1 MNKILEDKKEKTA
14 LFTDLNTALTKRGE
28 MALLDQKIL
37 ILLGAS
43 VKVIE
48 LKEERQIRGYTTVQW
63 LQSQRLNIKDLLK
76 EQSKQ

>member
-14 LFTDLNTALTKRGE
+14 LFTELNTALTKRGE

>member
-1 MNKILEDKKEKTA
+1 MFRIHLILALMNKILEDKKEKTA

-48 LKEERQIRGYTTVQW
+48 LKEERQIRGYTTVQ
-63 LQSQRLNIKDLLK
+63 
-76 EQSKQ
+76 